1 MISSLGA
8 ELGKKHHL
16 LCPEINAFH
25 AEVPVK
31 KKEKKIR
38 QINEVYYQITGFP
51 AVRGFWNNLEKNRV
65 TQNSHKLKV

>member
-1 MISSLGA
+1 MGA

-31 KKEKKIR
+31 KKEKNR
-38 QINEVYYQITGFP
+38 QINDTIIRLQGSPQYADFGMTWKKI
-51 AVRGFWNNLEKNRV
+51 ALRKIHA
-65 TQNSHKLKV
+65 S

>member
-31 KKEKKIR
+31 KKEKNIVKSMKYIIRLQGSPQYADFGMTWKKI
-38 QINEVYYQITGFP
+38 
-51 AVRGFWNNLEKNRV
+51 AL
-65 TQNSHKLKV
+65 HKSQAS

>member
-1 MISSLGA
+1 MGA

-31 KKEKKIR
+31 KKEKKNR

-51 AVRGFWNNLEKNRV
+51 AVRVFWDNLEKNRV
-65 TQNSHKLKV
+65 MQNSRKLKV